1 MLNGKSI
8 IITGANG
15 ALGRAVVDTTIEQGA
30 SVIAIDRVFDGERD
44 GVRQIAIDLT
54 DATAIAGALTEID
67 SIDGLFNIAGGFAM
81 GPAVHETQASEWEA
95 MFAMNVVTARN
106 MCAAVVPKMLT
117 TGQGT
122 IVNVGAMSAREGQG
136 NMGAYCVAKS
146 AVMRL
151 TESLSKEL
159 RQLGINVNAVLPSI
173 IDTPTNRGD
182 MPDADCSKWV
192 APDELAEVICF
203 LGSDAARAI
212 HGALVPVVGLS

>member
-15 ALGRAVVDTTIEQGA
+15 ALGRAVVDTAMEQGA

-44 GVRQIAIDLT
+44 GIRQIAIDLT

-67 SIDGLFNIAGGFAM
+67 AIDGLFNIAGGFAM

-106 MCAAVVPKMLT
+106 MCAAVVPILLT
-117 TGQGT
+117 TGRGT

-146 AVMRL
+146 AVMRM

-182 MPDADCSKWV
+182 MPDADFAKWV
-192 APDELAEVICF
+192 APDDLAEVICF
-203 LGSDAARAI
+203 LGSDAACAI